1 MYILDVY
8 EQPYYM
14 YIERLLLNGLH
25 IMVTLCIYFEYI
37 QVLCKILTKYIVAI
51 LKVYLKI
58 LLYFLKLLQMK
69 LLLLNVD
76 IYSFTRAIIFY
87 IIILIF

>member
-51 LKVYLKI
+51 LKVYLKF

-69 LLLLNVD
+69 LLLLSVD